1 MRQLGKLDI
10 VIEHARE
17 RGHMRQSY
25 YQRKRVIGGH
35 EGKAVCMVPENSNS
49 NMSGKSTQKA
59 KAEVVRLGP
68 LKEEEADGRMM
79 VDGP

>member
-10 VIEHARE
+10 SIEHVRE
-17 RGHMRQSY
+17 RGHMRQIY
-25 YQRKRVIGGH
+25 YQRKRAIGGH

-49 NMSGKSTQKA
+49 NVQGKGAQKA
-59 KAEVVRLGP
+59 KVEVLRLGP
-68 LKEEEADGRMM
+68 LKEEEADGRLM